1 MVTATDTW
9 SELRARMR
17 EFADLGHV
25 SSLLGWD
32 QETYMALRGG
42 DARARQQAT
51 MRVIHHERL
60 SDPRLGDLLD
70 RADEGD
76 LDRAQAAMVR
86 ELRRDRDHAVRLPL
100 AFVRRMALAEGR
112 GSNTWRR
119 AREENNFELYRPAL
133 EEVIAVKREEA
144 DLLGYEGER
153 YDALL
158 DLYEPGMRVKR
169 LEPLLAAL
177 RSELGTLL
185 ARIVDAGPLDPAP
198 FEGRIFPDPQQWDLT
213 MRMLADVGFDLT
225 AGRQDRSAHPFTQ
238 NVSLFDVRLTTRID
252 ERHPLSAVYSTLHEA
267 GHGMYEQGFDPT
279 YEDTPVA
286 AAPSL
291 GVHESQ
297 SRLWENV
304 IGRSREFWEHYE
316 PVMSEMFPEAM
327 EGSGVDELHRVANRV
342 EPSLIRVEA
351 DEVTYNLHV
360 LIRFELEL
368 ALMRDELEVGDLP
381 TAWND
386 AYERTLGLRPEN
398 DSVGVMQDIHW
409 SGGSFGYFPTYT
421 LGNLYAAVLWDTYT
435 SAHPDPLNDIRRGEF
450 RPLLDWLRTQVHRQG
465 AIYHGEDLIRQV
477 TGSGLDH
484 RPFMRYLWSKFGPLY
499 GISP

>member
-1 MVTATDTW
+1 MVTATETW

-25 SSLLGWD
+25 SALLGWD

-51 MRVIHHERL
+51 MRVLCHERL
-60 SDPRLGDLLD
+60 VDPRLGELLERAAGEELD
-70 RADEGD
+70 RP
-76 LDRAQAAMVR
+76 RMAMLR
-86 ELRRDRDHAVRLPL
+86 ELRRDRDHAMRLPPE
-100 AFVRRMALAEGR
+100 FVRRMALAEGR

-119 AREENNFELYRPAL
+119 AREEDNFELYRPAL
-133 EEVIAVKREEA
+133 EEVIAVKREQA
-144 DLLGYEGER
+144 DLLGSDGER

-158 DLYEPGMRVKR
+158 DLYEPGMRVER
-169 LEPLLAAL
+169 LEPLLSGL
-177 RSELGTLL
+177 RTELGTLL
-185 ARIVDAGPLDPAP
+185 ARIVDAGPLEPAP

-213 MRMLADVGFDLT
+213 MRILADVGFDLT

-238 NVSLFDVRLTTRID
+238 DLALHDVRVTTRID

-267 GHGMYEQGFDPT
+267 GHGMYEQGFDPEH
-279 YEDTPVA
+279 EDTPVA

-291 GVHESQ
+291 GLHESQ
-297 SRLWENV
+297 SRLWENIV
-304 IGRSREFWEHYE
+304 GRSLEFWEHYT
-316 PVMSEMFPEAM
+316 PVMAELFPEAM
-327 EGSGVDELHRVANRV
+327 NGSGADDAHRAANRV

-368 ALMRDELEVGDLP
+368 ALMRDEIEVAELP
-381 TAWND
+381 AAWNA
-386 AYERTLGLRPEN
+386 AYERTLGIRPEN

-409 SGGSFGYFPTYT
+409 STGLFGYFPTYT
-421 LGNLYAAVLWDTYT
+421 LGNLYAAVLWDTYAA
-435 SAHPDPLNDIRRGEF
+435 AHPDPLSDIRRGEF
-450 RPLLDWLRTQVHRQG
+450 RPILEWLRAEVHRPG
-465 AIYHGEDLIRQV
+465 AIDQGEDLIRRV

-499 GISP
+499 DIAA

>member
-1 MVTATDTW
+1 MVTATETW

-17 EFADLGHV
+17 EFADLRHV

-51 MRVIHHERL
+51 MRVLHHERL
-60 SDPRLGDLLD
+60 LDPRLGDLLD
-70 RADEGD
+70 RVEAEELD
-76 LDRAQAAMVR
+76 LPRAAMVR
-86 ELRRDRDHAVRLPL
+86 ELRRDRDHAVRLPA

-119 AREENNFELYRPAL
+119 AREDNNFELYRPAL

-158 DLYEPGMRVKR
+158 DLYEPGMRVRR
-169 LEPLLAAL
+169 LEPLLSVL
-177 RSELGTLL
+177 RTELGTLL
-185 ARIVDAGPLDPAP
+185 QRIVEAGPLDPAP
-198 FEGRIFPDPQQWDLT
+198 FEGRPFPDPQQWDLT
-213 MRMLADVGFDLT
+213 MRILADIGFDLT

-238 NVSLFDVRLTTRID
+238 NVALHDVRLTTRID

-267 GHGMYEQGFDPT
+267 GHGMYEQGFDPQ

-291 GVHESQ
+291 GLHESQ

-304 IGRSREFWEHYE
+304 VGRSREFWEHYA
-316 PVMSEMFPEAM
+316 PVVSELFPEAM
-327 EGSGVDELHRVANRV
+327 EGAGVDDLHRVANRV
-342 EPSLIRVEA
+342 EPSLIRVES

-368 ALMRDELEVGDLP
+368 ALMRDELEVGELP
-381 TAWND
+381 AAWND
-386 AYERTLGLRPEN
+386 AYDRTLGIRPEN

-421 LGNLYAAVLWDTYT
+421 LGNLYAAVLWDTY
-435 SAHPDPLNDIRRGEF
+435 SAAHPDPLDNVRRGEF
-450 RPLLDWLRTQVHRQG
+450 RPLLDWLRAEVHSKG
-465 AIYHGEDLIRQV
+465 AIHQGEDLIRQV

-499 GISP
+499 GISA